1 MRQSFYRLGERS
13 PKDGI
18 IIVKVSFRIIYFVLK
33 FPQFDLLS
41 KIWV

>member
-13 PKDGI
+13 PKDDI
-18 IIVKVSFRIIYFVLK
+18 IIVKVSFRIIYLVSK